1 MPSELQV
8 GVLTES
14 FEKHF
19 LVTFILSVMWEAVLP
34 ENIMGDERPLEEPGV
49 WKPY

>member
-1 MPSELQV
+1 MPSELQF

-19 LVTFILSVMWEAVLP
+19 LVTFILSVMWEAVP
-34 ENIMGDERPLEEPGV
+34 SENIMGDERPLEKPGV